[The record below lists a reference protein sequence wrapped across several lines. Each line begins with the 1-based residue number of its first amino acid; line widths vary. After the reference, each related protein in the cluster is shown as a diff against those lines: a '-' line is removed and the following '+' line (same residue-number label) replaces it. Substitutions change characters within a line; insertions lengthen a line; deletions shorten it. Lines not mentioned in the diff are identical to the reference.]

1 MLNLKKVIASICV
14 LAMVLS
20 TVAFGATYTDVAEDS
35 AYYEAVE
42 TLNKL
47 EIIEGYEDGT
57 FKPEDGVTRAE
68 MAALI
73 ARIQGYGAT
82 ASGSA
87 NTEFA
92 DVPASHW
99 ASGYVANASGLGI
112 INGYGDGTFGPDDPV
127 LYEQAVK
134 MIMATLGYTPF
145 AKENGG
151 YPAGYLAA
159 ANRYNVTANVSG
171 GAIGQAACRGTIAQ
185 LLVNALDTPL
195 MIQSKWN
202 TNGEV
207 EYEIAEG
214 KYDAATGTTKGY
226 KTLMSENLGFVKI
239 RGTVEENSFTD
250 VDNASKSIDTTKEA
264 EVAIFV
270 NDCYDTENDD
280 YLDYYGRGGEDYF
293 FVGGTDAEEFLG
305 QAIVAYVK
313 ASDSASEKFEIASI
327 AADSS
332 RNNTLTIALDQFV
345 NYNNGEIEYYKDG
358 ASKTSFAKT
367 EGNIDLVFNNVG
379 GYTVSALNAKVG
391 ANCTY
396 GGQITLI
403 DNDEVKGYDVAV
415 CDLAATAVVKKV
427 TANSIAL
434 YNNAAIGGGA
444 GTKTIYVYPEDE
456 TKVVTIY
463 KDGEVIDF
471 TDLNEWDVLSVYAD
485 NRNADVIVAE
495 VVANELVGTVGATK
509 TSKTSNGNVAYKVG
523 DVWYD
528 VANGAYNEG
537 LDAGVGG
544 KFYIDQ
550 FGKIAAFVEDAA
562 LAGGLTGNYG
572 YIIAVAADEA
582 DFGATGC
589 VVKVQILTADGIE
602 VLEVKNNA
610 KLNKTGVGTV
620 ATLNVNDW
628 TYVNA
633 NSVTGT
639 DSANFTALNATEGTV
654 VKYIKDA
661 NGYLASVTQQG
672 FTKTSNVDADFTTS
686 TILGKITYDADN
698 NKFTSDGDDSTVT
711 PEVYTDADRGGYID
725 AEATVYIKGASIDQY
740 TIATA
745 ADLADKVQYKVLAA
759 YATKNATDADIIVI
773 DYNSFAGTSVTSNVA
788 VITGIST
795 ASDEDG
801 LAVYAVTY
809 LQDGE
814 EKTVNTTAEIKD
826 EVDGWLTVGDVV
838 KVKTTGDVISKI
850 TKVFDFAE
858 TVRPALASAGAVN
871 LTAAG
876 SAGNNEVFVGGAVTG
891 YKESSEEVQIGGNW
905 YKLSRGVNFYEIN
918 NNGRDLAVTAEGG
931 ATFVSLSEALYDGTI
946 ANVTIKN
953 SKNDVLEANISEA
966 TAQTKYADY
975 VYIRTY
981 EDKVIDVI
989 VVKGYDVIVE

>member
-87 NTEFA
+87 NTTFA

-112 INGYGDGTFGPDDPV
+112 INGYGDGTFGPDEPV

-159 ANRYNVTANVSG
+159 ANRYNVTADVSG

-214 KYDAATGTTKGY
+214 KYDIATGTTKGY

-250 VDNASKSIDTTKEA
+250 VDNGSKAIDTTKEA

-379 GYTVSALNAKVG
+379 GYTVTNLNSKVG

-403 DNDEVKGYDVAV
+403 DNDEVKGYDVAI

-485 NRNADVIVAE
+485 DRNADVIVAE

-509 TSKTSNGNVAYKVG
+509 TSKTSAYNNTAYKVG

-589 VVKVQILTADGIE
+589 VVKVQMLTADGIE

-610 KLNKTGVGTV
+610 KLNKTDDAV
-620 ATLNVNDW
+620 ATLSINDW
-628 TYVNA
+628 EYVNA
-633 NSVTGT
+633 NSVKVKATGLAAAEF
-639 DSANFTALNATEGTV
+639 DALNATEGTV

-672 FTKTSNVDADFTTS
+672 FEKTSNVEADFAEAGIKGS
-686 TILGKITYDADN
+686 VTYDADN
-698 NKFTSDGDDSTVT
+698 NKFVATGAGTV
-711 PEVYTDADRGGYID
+711 GGYID

-740 TIATA
+740 MIATA
-745 ADLADKVQYKVLAA
+745 ADLADEVDYTVAKS
-759 YATKNATDADIIVI
+759 YATKNAADADILVI
-773 DYNSFAGTSVTSNVA
+773 DYTSFAGTSKTSNVA

-795 ASDEDG
+795 SSDEDG

-814 EKTVNTTAEIKD
+814 EKTANTTAEEKD
-826 EVDGWLTVGDVV
+826 AVDGWLTVGDVV
-838 KVKTTGDVISKI
+838 KVKTTGDVITKI

-871 LTAAG
+871 LTATG
-876 SAGNNEVFVGGAVTG
+876 SYDGVKEVFVGGAVTG

-905 YKLSRGVNFYEIN
+905 YKLSRGINFYEIN

-931 ATFVSLSEALYDGTI
+931 ATFVSLSEALYDGT
-946 ANVTIKN
+946 ANVIIKDSKGTNLEGAEGTTI
-953 SKNDVLEANISEA
+953 SAA

-989 VVKGYDVIVE
+989 VVKGYDVMVE